1 MKKKIIALGC
11 AFATLSILLGAFGA
25 HSLKS
30 KLTESGLDVFKTA
43 VQYQMYHAIAI
54 LFVGQWVNEL
64 GEGRARLITQLFA
77 IGIVLFSGSLY
88 VFTIEEVLNISQT
101 PLIGIATPIGGV
113 CFISAWGL
121 ACISMYKNRG

>member
-11 AFATLSILLGAFGA
+11 ALAALSVILGAFGA

-64 GEGRARLITQLFA
+64 GERRARLITQLFA

-88 VFTIEEVLNISQT
+88 LFTIEEVLNISRT
-101 PLIGIATPIGGV
+101 TLIGIATPLGGV
-113 CFISAWGL
+113 CFISAWVL
-121 ACISMYKNRG
+121 ACFSMFKTS

>member
-11 AFATLSILLGAFGA
+11 ALAALSVILGAFGA

-64 GEGRARLITQLFA
+64 GERRARLITQLFA

-88 VFTIEEVLNISQT
+88 LFTIEEVLNISRT
-101 PLIGIATPIGGV
+101 SLIGIATPLGGV
-113 CFISAWGL
+113 SFISAWTL
-121 ACISMYKNRG
+121 ACVSFLRK